1 MELLISKSE
10 VEKYFQIAIGRKES
24 EFNNFIREA
33 QQFEL
38 KKIMPRQLYYDVV
51 ANPTQYDE
59 LLNEHSYECEGKP
72 QLHSG
77 LKAVLAQFT
86 YAIYLLK
93 GNMQDTSYGVVVK
106 QNNFSDPADYKERKD
121 WHTRHIQQG
130 NELYEEVEKY
140 IECKGLVK
148 GDKCSIKTN
157 RTFKTSVVK

>member
-10 VEKYFQIAIGRKES
+10 VEQYFQIAIGRKES

-38 KKIMPRQLYYDVV
+38 KKIMPQQLYYDIVT
-51 ANPTQYDE
+51 NPTQHDE
-59 LLNEHSYECEGKP
+59 LLNEHSYECEGETYF
-72 QLHSG
+72 HSG
-77 LKAVLAQFT
+77 LKSVLAQFT

-106 QNNFSDPADYKERKD
+106 QNNFSDPADYKERRD

-130 NELYEEVEKY
+130 NELYEEVKKY
-140 IECKGLVK
+140 IECKGIV
-148 GDKCSIKTN
+148 GGGSCGAKTN
-157 RTFKTSVVK
+157 KTFKTSVIK

>member
-38 KKIMPRQLYYDVV
+38 KKIMPTQLYYDVI
-51 ANPTQYDE
+51 ANPTQYNE
-59 LLNEHSYECEGKP
+59 LLNEGGYECNGVTYH
-72 QLHSG
+72 HSG

-93 GNMQDTSYGVVVK
+93 GNMQDTSFGVVVK

-130 NELYEEVEKY
+130 NELYEEVKKY

-148 GDKCSIKTN
+148 GDKCGTKTN
-157 RTFKTSVVK
+157 RTFNTSVIK